1 MRKETWETFDVHF
14 GDLDDRRSTIN
25 RRHQLLDMMVIAI
38 CAVLCGA
45 DDWEGV
51 AEFGRAKAKW
61 FAGFLPLPSG
71 IPSHDTFWRVFR
83 QLDGEQFEACF
94 LRWVAE
100 VAELSDGEVVAIDGK
115 SVRRSHDR
123 EAAQDAIVLVSAWAT
138 ENRLTLG
145 QVQVAEKSNE
155 ITAIP
160 RLLTALDL
168 TDCIVTIDAI
178 GCQKEIAAQIVAAEA
193 DYVLALKQNHGRLY
207 ADVTFLFEDLCESEF
222 TAFAY
227 DSTQEVDKG
236 HGRIEIRQCWTIN
249 DPTLFPICAAP
260 WTGLLCI
267 ASSGYARNA
276 FKTTIAA
283 LSTATSS
290 PLCLVRPN
298 SYSVPF
304 ALTGRSKMAVTGCL
318 TSLSERM
325 SPACAKAIARITS
338 LSFAVSLS
346 IFSNRIKRPSSAS
359 KTRDSRPPGIT
370 TISSCCFHSYSESSR
385 LPWTR
390 LRIYWKGV
398 ISIPN
403 TYH

>member
-1 MRKETWETFDVHF
+1 MRKETWQTFDVHF
-14 GDLDDRRSTIN
+14 RDLEDPRSTIN

-115 SVRRSHDR
+115 SVRRCHDR
-123 EAAQDAIVLVSAWAT
+123 EAAQDAIVLVSAWAA

-178 GCQKEIAAQIVAAEA
+178 GCQKE
-193 DYVLALKQNHGRLY
+193 N
-207 ADVTFLFEDLCESEF
+207 C
-222 TAFAY
+222 
-227 DSTQEVDKG
+227 
-236 HGRIEIRQCWTIN
+236 
-249 DPTLFPICAAP
+249 
-260 WTGLLCI
+260 
-267 ASSGYARNA
+267 
-276 FKTTIAA
+276 
-283 LSTATSS
+283 
-290 PLCLVRPN
+290 
-298 SYSVPF
+298 
-304 ALTGRSKMAVTGCL
+304 RSDCGC
-318 TSLSERM
+318 
-325 SPACAKAIARITS
+325 
-338 LSFAVSLS
+338 
-346 IFSNRIKRPSSAS
+346 
-359 KTRDSRPPGIT
+359 
-370 TISSCCFHSYSESSR
+370 
-385 LPWTR
+385 
-390 LRIYWKGV
+390 
-398 ISIPN
+398 
-403 TYH
+403 